1 MAKRKNSTALFE
13 VMAAH
18 RAMQQVRT
26 GNGGPPVP
34 SSAAPAAAHKYAPPP
49 APTVLKPINRGPGLV
64 EVGRKWL
71 VALLEKRREESAAA
85 PAPTTT
91 PAAAGQDLA
100 DPTAGVTAH
109 SLSARSAAPPVVP
122 PVVDPPAAPLPPAH
136 REPAP
141 IAEDAP
147 AGPVTYTTSVS
158 TYGRSARADAAP
170 PAKPLN
176 QVAFDRDKHE
186 VTLKVRFTTAVISTF
201 ALLVVLG
208 TAYILGTRAGQ
219 PKPTA
224 KAQPA
229 KAQSGVMDVGPKAAR
244 QGDATPANGRIPAAG
259 RDPSAG
265 IQPAPGGATQVTS
278 NAAFEDVKPGPDGS
292 ARRSIGL
299 NYCVI
304 LSYPQEMRD
313 AAMDVAQH
321 LNASGVVNTI
331 EFTLPP
337 KGRPKAGWYYITGV
351 RGFTS
356 PFLQSPDFRQYMQ
369 AIDAAAA
376 KFPKKNK
383 LHSQISQQT
392 MMLRWEE

>member
-18 RAMQQVRT
+18 RALQQART
-26 GNGGPPVP
+26 GSGAP
-34 SSAAPAAAHKYAPPP
+34 SAAAPAAAHTYAPGPGP
-49 APTVLKPINRGPGLV
+49 VVLKPIDRGPGLV
-64 EVGRKWL
+64 EVGRQWL
-71 VALLEKRREESAAA
+71 VALLEKRRAEPAAV
-85 PAPTTT
+85 PAL
-91 PAAAGQDLA
+91 AAAGQDLA

-109 SLSARSAAPPVVP
+109 SLSARSAGHPVVP
-122 PVVDPPAAPLPPAH
+122 PVPAPQPVASAQPVEPVRH
-136 REPAP
+136 EPATV
-141 IAEDAP
+141 AEAPP

-158 TYGRSARADAAP
+158 TYGRSSRPEAAP
-170 PAKPLN
+170 SKPVN

-224 KAQPA
+224 KTVPA
-229 KAQSGVMDVGPKAAR
+229 KTQKGVMDVGPKGEAKMA
-244 QGDATPANGRIPAAG
+244 GNRIPAGG

-278 NAAFEDVKPGPDGS
+278 NAAYEDVQPGPDGS
-292 ARRSIGL
+292 ARRTFGL

-304 LSYPQEMRD
+304 LSYPPEMSE

-321 LNASGVVNTI
+321 LNASGVRNTI
-331 EFTLPP
+331 EVTLPG
-337 KGRPKAGWYYITGV
+337 KGRPKPGWYYITGV

-369 AIDAAAA
+369 MIDAAAA

-383 LHSQISQQT
+383 LHNQISQRT
-392 MMLRWEE
+392 MMLKWEE